1 MMKKIKP
8 LLVQNILKEN
18 GYNKSNK
25 TKYSK

>member
-1 MMKKIKP
+1 MMKKINR
-8 LLVQNILKEN
+8 LLVENILKEN